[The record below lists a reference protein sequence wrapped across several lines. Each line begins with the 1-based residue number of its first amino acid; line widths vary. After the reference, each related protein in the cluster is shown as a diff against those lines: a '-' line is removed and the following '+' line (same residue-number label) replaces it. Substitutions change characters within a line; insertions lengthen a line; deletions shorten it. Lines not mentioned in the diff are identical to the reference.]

1 MRRSH
6 NAKFLWLGFIAV
18 LVVGMLI
25 GYSVS
30 SLLGKAKN
38 SLKDLPMV
46 EKIYQESSNHAENL
60 HYDVV
65 QNIYDERHNAITKAV
80 GIEPNKYPIK
90 KPPKYLIMT
99 IQNRVDSILMLLFTK
114 VNKTNLHNQR
124 F

>member
-80 GIEPNKYPIK
+80 AKASPGVVGINVTAIEEYTDPFFQI
-90 KPPKYLIMT
+90 
-99 IQNRVDSILMLLFTK
+99 F
-114 VNKTNLHNQR
+114 
-124 F
+124 